1 MARTQRNSK
10 VDSRT
15 ARAKLPQRRE
25 PYWTTISAGCAIGY
39 RRGAKGGTWIA
50 RLRDDDGK
58 QHYEALG
65 AADDIRDPDGLTV
78 FSFHQAQEKAR
89 QFFVAKTRALTG
101 QTLDGPYSV
110 NAALDDY
117 FKERERRGSKGV
129 RPDQYSAAARIRPAL
144 GNVEVRKLTPGRIRQ
159 WQAEMEKAPK
169 LLRGAKGATQRRTAA
184 VDTSNPDAMRARKAS
199 ANRLLTILKAALT
212 FAFQEGKAPTDD
224 AWRKVKPAKEVDAP
238 IVRFLSQAEC
248 VRLVNACQGAFR
260 DLVRGALVTG
270 CRYGELCRLRATD
283 FSPDS
288 GMVSIRLSKGG
299 KRRHVALNQE
309 GQILFAGLTAGHKRT
324 DLIFIRD
331 DGKAWGPSHQQRP
344 LDEASKIAKLDPPVT
359 FHILR
364 HTYASALATKGVPMR
379 VIADQLGHADTRMT
393 ERHYAHLAPSHV
405 AEVVRTAL
413 PGFGIIDASNIRS
426 FTGPTTSA

>member
-1 MARTQRNSK
+1 MARTRRNSR

-15 ARAKLPQRRE
+15 ARAKLPRRRE
-25 PYWTTISAGCAIGY
+25 PYWTSISAGCAIGY

-50 RLRDDDGK
+50 RLRDDEGK

-65 AADDIRDPDGLTV
+65 AADDILDPDGLTV
-78 FSFHQAQEKAR
+78 FSFQQAQEKAR
-89 QFFVAKTRALTG
+89 RFFIAKVRALTA

-117 FKERERRGSKGV
+117 FTERERRGSKGM
-129 RPDQYSAAARIRPAL
+129 RADQYSAAARIRPAL
-144 GNVEVRKLTPGRIRQ
+144 GNVEVCKLTPGRIRQ

-169 LLRGAKGATQRRTAA
+169 LLRSAKGTTQRRTAA
-184 VDTSNPDAMRARKAS
+184 IDNSNLDAIRARKAS
-199 ANRLLTILKAALT
+199 TNRLLTILKAALT

-238 IVRFLSQAEC
+238 IVRFLSQVEC
-248 VRLVNACQGAFR
+248 IRLVNACQGAFR

-270 CRYGELCRLRATD
+270 CRYGELCRLRVAD
-283 FSPDS
+283 FSPES
-288 GMVSIRLSKGG
+288 GTVSIRVSKGG
-299 KRRHVALNQE
+299 KRRHVALNHE
-309 GQILFAGLTAGHKRT
+309 GQILFAGLTLGQKRT
-324 DLIFIRD
+324 DLIFVRD
-331 DGKAWGPSHQQRP
+331 DGKAWAASHQQRP
-344 LDEASKIAKLDPPVT
+344 LEEASKIAKLDPPAT

-364 HTYASALATKGVPMR
+364 HTYASALAAKGVPMR

-405 AEVVRTAL
+405 AEVVRAAL
-413 PGFGIIDASNIRS
+413 PGFGIVDHSTVRRLTKLS
-426 FTGPTTSA
+426 VSA